1 MSKIIAGALGVV
13 AALAIGAQPASAQKA
28 KDTLRMAVTDWWSTL
43 DPYHFP
49 LDEAAVFYRTVYET
63 PVAFDERTH
72 RYVPRVAKSW
82 KRIDNR
88 TLEFELR
95 DDVKFSNGDPL
106 TADDFIYTVQYLN
119 DPNVR
124 IRFKDRYD
132 WVEKAEKLG
141 EYKVRITSKKAFATD
156 LQAIAYRFNIYD
168 AKVHKALEN
177 KADYGRTAPAT
188 TGPYKVVSL
197 DATKMVL
204 ERNELYYD
212 KSSQYYR
219 APIKTVI
226 VRPMPDRQTQI
237 ASFLTGD
244 VDLIRNVTAD
254 TARELKS
261 MPNLV
266 VEAKHNGMLM
276 YVTLDAVGRSDN
288 KVMTDQ
294 RVRKAFMMA
303 VNRPELAKTV
313 IPGGEI
319 ADLIKGVCVEADVGC
334 VTSTQPP
341 AFDPEG
347 AKKLLAE
354 AGYPNGF
361 DLEFN
366 VHAPIKEIGEAIA
379 GQIRNVGIRA
389 SVRPLPLALYVRL
402 RGEGKFTAF
411 NGFYPTAAQPD
422 MDNIMDFFFGQNRD
436 YWQDPIIKARQEAGA
451 VEFDA
456 EKRNAIYQ
464 EALDRI
470 NTMNYILPVADLP
483 MVFVHTKEV
492 RVADNPLSMID
503 NRLGDFFW
511 AQ

>member
-1 MSKIIAGALGVV
+1 MSKIIAGALGAL
-13 AALAIGAQPASAQKA
+13 AALAIGAQPAMAQKA
-28 KDTLRMAVTDWWSTL
+28 KDTLRMAITDWLPTL

-49 LDEAAVFYRTVYET
+49 QDEAAVFYRTIYET
-63 PVAFDERTH
+63 PVSFDERTH
-72 RYVPRVAKSW
+72 QFVPRLAKSW

-88 TLEFELR
+88 TLEFHLR
-95 DDVKFSNGDPL
+95 DDVKFSNGDHM
-106 TADDFIYTVQYLN
+106 TADDWLYTIAYLG
-119 DPNVR
+119 DPTVR

-132 WVEKAEKLG
+132 WVEKAEKID
-141 EYKVRITSKKAFATD
+141 EYTFRITSKKAFATD
-156 LQAIAYRFNIYD
+156 LQTIAYRFNVYD

-177 KADYGRTAPAT
+177 KSDYGRTAPVT
-188 TGPYKVVSL
+188 PGPYKVVSL
-197 DATKMVL
+197 DATKMVI
-204 ERNELYYD
+204 ERNDLYYN
-212 KSSQYYR
+212 KESKYFR
-219 APIKTVI
+219 APIKNVI

-237 ASFLTGD
+237 AAFLTGD

-261 MPNLV
+261 QPNLV
-266 VEAKHNGMLM
+266 VDAKHNGMLM

-334 VTSTQPP
+334 KTSTQPP

-354 AGYPNGF
+354 AGYPNGL

-379 GQIRNVGIRA
+379 GQVRKVGFRA

-422 MDNIMDFFFGQNRD
+422 MDNILDFFFDQDRD
-436 YWQDPIIKARQEAGA
+436 YWRDPLIKSLQEKGA
-451 VEFDA
+451 VEFDE
-456 EKRNAIYQ
+456 EKRTAIYEQ
-464 EALDRI
+464 ALDQV
-470 NTMNYILPVADLP
+470 NKMNYILPVADLP

>member
-1 MSKIIAGALGVV
+1 MKKLIAGILGATALLVLQPGP
-13 AALAIGAQPASAQKA
+13 AAAQKA
-28 KDTLRMAVTDWWSTL
+28 KDTLRMALTDWLPTL

-49 LDEAAVFYRTVYET
+49 QDEAAVFYRTIYET
-63 PVAFDERTH
+63 PLSFDERTH
-72 RYVPRVAKSW
+72 QFVPRLAKSW

-88 TLEFELR
+88 TIEFELR
-95 DDVKFSNGDPL
+95 DDIKFSNGDPL
-106 TADDFIYTVQYLN
+106 TADDVLYTIEYLTN
-119 DPNVR
+119 PKTM

-141 EYKVRITSKKAFATD
+141 EYKFRITSKQAFATD
-156 LQAIAYRFNIYD
+156 LQTFAYRFNIYD
-168 AKVHKALEN
+168 AKVHRALEN
-177 KADYGRTAPAT
+177 KADYGRTAPVT
-188 TGPYKVVSL
+188 TGPYKVTSL
-197 DATKMVL
+197 DATKMVV
-204 ERNELYYD
+204 ERNDLYYD
-212 KSSQYYR
+212 KTGKYFR
-219 APIKTVI
+219 APIKTLV

-237 ASFLTGD
+237 AAFLTGE

-254 TARELKS
+254 TAREMKTQS
-261 MPNLV
+261 NLV
-266 VEAKHNGMLM
+266 VEAKHSGMLM

-288 KVMTDQ
+288 KAMTDQ

-303 VNRPELAKTV
+303 VNRAELAKTV

-334 VTSTQPP
+334 RTTTEPP
-341 AFDPEG
+341 KFDPEG

-354 AGYPNGF
+354 AGFPDGF
-361 DLEFN
+361 DLELD
-366 VHAPIKEIGEAIA
+366 VHAPIKEIAEAIG
-379 GQIRNVGIRA
+379 GQVRKVGIRA

-436 YWQDPIIKARQEAGA
+436 YWKDPQIHSLKEKGA
-451 VEFDA
+451 IEFDE
-456 EKRNAIYQ
+456 EKRNEIYEQ
-464 EALDRI
+464 ALDRI

-492 RVADNPLSMID
+492 RIADNPLSPID

-511 AQ
+511 AN